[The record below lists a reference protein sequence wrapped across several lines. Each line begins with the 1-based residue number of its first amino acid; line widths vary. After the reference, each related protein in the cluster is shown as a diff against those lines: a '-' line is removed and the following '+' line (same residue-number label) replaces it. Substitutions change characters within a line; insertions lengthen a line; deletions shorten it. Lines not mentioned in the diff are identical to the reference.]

1 MLALGVKNGHRM
13 IKRKTGLILIAGSIL
28 TWLVDRASL
37 IISTSFGKLFCGKR
51 YLQPVDG
58 VVGDVSCGFSADM
71 YLVVFLF
78 TVLLIGIAL
87 FVTSKLKGS
96 YERNT

>member
-1 MLALGVKNGHRM
+1 M
-13 IKRKTGLILIAGSIL
+13 IKRKIGLILIAGSIL

-37 IISTSFGKLFCGKR
+37 IISTSFGELFCGKR
-51 YLQPVDG
+51 YMQPVDG

-87 FVTSKLKGS
+87 FVISKHKRKL
-96 YERNT
+96 